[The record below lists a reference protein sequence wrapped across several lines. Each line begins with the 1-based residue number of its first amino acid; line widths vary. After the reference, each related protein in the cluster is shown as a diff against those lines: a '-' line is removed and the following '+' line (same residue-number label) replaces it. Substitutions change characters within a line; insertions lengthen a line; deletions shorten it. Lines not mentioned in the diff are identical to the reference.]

1 MSPILKCWAASREL
15 PTLQRL
21 LCRAGMIFGP
31 LFLVAVLLPI
41 ADYQIGSREV
51 SWREFWVSGAGPLFA
66 AVMFLVTVGSWG
78 LAARR
83 SAGRWL
89 LVLTPLVMVAT
100 LLLFADLDWTAVD
113 ALVLALFAAMTALNY
128 IALFRSPA
136 VRHYLSDAA
145 DPA

>member
-1 MSPILKCWAASREL
+1 VSAILRCWTASREL

-66 AVMFLVTVGSWG
+66 AVMLLATAGSWG

-89 LVLTPLVMVAT
+89 LVLTPLVVVASI
-100 LLLFADLDWTAVD
+100 LLYAGRDWTAVD
-113 ALVLALFAAMTALNY
+113 ALVLALFAATAALNY
-128 IALFRSPA
+128 MALFRSPA
-136 VRHYLSDAA
+136 VHHYLSDTAE
-145 DPA
+145 PV